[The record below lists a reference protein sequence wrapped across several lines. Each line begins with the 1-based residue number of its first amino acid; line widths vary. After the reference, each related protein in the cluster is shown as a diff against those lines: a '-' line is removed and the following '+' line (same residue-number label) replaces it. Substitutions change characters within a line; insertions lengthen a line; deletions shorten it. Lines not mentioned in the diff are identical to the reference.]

1 MKLAHIQDGMK
12 SLQQRLDS
20 ADSIKKS
27 SLSDVENIMQGQF
40 SKLSENIQKELKRL
54 VESNN
59 STQGAATTQAV
70 QNAVYQSTQ
79 TQLTLLN
86 SLQKIANDADS
97 ASKLIN
103 SEIGKASSRKDV
115 AELSKQLLALGLQID
130 SLPKQFPIPKDTDL
144 SGLSKGI
151 KELKSAISSIKFPE
165 IPKTVDITPQLKA
178 MEERMG
184 KRVVEFEV
192 IRGMNGLIEKIVVTE
207 GDI

>member
-1 MKLAHIQDGMK
+1 MKLAHIKDGMQ
-12 SLQQRLDS
+12 SLQSRLDH
-20 ADSIKKS
+20 ADRVKS
-27 SLSDVENIMQGQF
+27 SSTDEQF
-40 SKLSENIQKELKRL
+40 SKLLENVQKELKRL
-54 VESNN
+54 IDTHQDSANEAITSV
-59 STQGAATTQAV
+59 V
-70 QNAVYQSTQ
+70 QKAVYPTTQ
-79 TQLTLLN
+79 TQVTLLN
-86 SLQKIANDADS
+86 SLLKLSNDAE
-97 ASKLIN
+97 ATKN
-103 SEIGKASSRKDV
+103 SLKGDIGNASSRKDV
-115 AELSKQLLALGLQID
+115 AELSKQVMALGLQLD